1 MRESYFEELD
11 DIRHCLVEMA
21 NTVGSQMSTAT
32 TALLDADVALADLV
46 IASDEQIDAT
56 RESIEQRCFTL
67 LARQQPVATDL
78 RTIVV
83 ATRIASDLERM
94 GDLAEHIAKV
104 ARMRFPDHAV
114 PQEVRPAFLEA
125 GHVAEM
131 LVAKAGTVIATR
143 DVDAARE
150 LETDDDAMDRLHRGL
165 FRQVLSDDWPYGVE
179 AAIDITLL
187 GRYYERFADHAVS
200 VARRVVYLVTGE
212 RRRPRDRGLSLLLA
226 LVLDRLDRRGG
237 RVGVEVLAADLERAQ
252 VVVEVVAQRH
262 AGGDVQP
269 DHLLV
274 PHAVEVLHQGAQAV
288 AVGGDQDRP
297 AEPQVRHDRVVP
309 VGQHPDDDVLEALG
323 RRAGLRREERV
334 ARVAVLRELA
344 VGSMGGGGV
353 SYERRQSMNCSSPNS
368 ARVAALSLPCRAP

>member
-11 DIRHCLVEMA
+11 DIRNCLVELA

-46 IASDEQIDAT
+46 ITGDARIDAV
-56 RESIEQRCFTL
+56 RESIEERCFTL

-78 RTIVV
+78 RTLVV

-143 DVDAARE
+143 NVEAARE
-150 LETDDDAMDRLHRGL
+150 LETDDDAMDRIHRGL
-165 FRQVLSDDWPYGVE
+165 FRQVLQDDWHYGIE

-212 RRRPRDRGLSLLLA
+212 RHSN
-226 LVLDRLDRRGG
+226 
-237 RVGVEVLAADLERAQ
+237 VGAD
-252 VVVEVVAQRH
+252 
-262 AGGDVQP
+262 
-269 DHLLV
+269 
-274 PHAVEVLHQGAQAV
+274 
-288 AVGGDQDRP
+288 
-297 AEPQVRHDRVVP
+297 
-309 VGQHPDDDVLEALG
+309 
-323 RRAGLRREERV
+323 
-334 ARVAVLRELA
+334 
-344 VGSMGGGGV
+344 
-353 SYERRQSMNCSSPNS
+353 
-368 ARVAALSLPCRAP
+368 